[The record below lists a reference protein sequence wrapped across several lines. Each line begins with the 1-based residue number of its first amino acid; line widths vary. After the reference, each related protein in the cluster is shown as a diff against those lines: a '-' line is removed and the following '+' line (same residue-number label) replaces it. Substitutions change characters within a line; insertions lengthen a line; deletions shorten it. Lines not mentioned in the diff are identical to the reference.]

1 MPGLG
6 PRQDDREADYGP
18 GLDGGLHD
26 TQRFVTTPRVS
37 SDARLNCHNVRQD
50 DGQHA
55 EDDRAGP
62 VHFGQLPGGQAGE
75 SGRKQGIDY

>member
-1 MPGLG
+1 MPSGLG

-26 TQRFVTTPRVS
+26 TQRFVTPEPHQILDGDV
-37 SDARLNCHNVRQD
+37 NVRQD

-55 EDDRAGP
+55 EDDGAGS
-62 VHFGQLPGGQAGE
+62 VHSGQLPGGQAGE